1 MEFQS
6 LQDKQIHRAYSK
18 KKYSAGQICPNWAE
32 DARIW
37 PRSSEERGA
46 VAAFEPASGA
56 RLSAA
61 PGDRI
66 GIGRFRPSD

>member
-6 LQDKQIHRAYSK
+6 LQDKQFHRAFSI
-18 KKYSAGQICPNWAE
+18 KKYGAGQICPNWAE
-32 DARIW
+32 AARIW

-46 VAAFEPASGA
+46 AAALEPASGA

-61 PGDRI
+61 PGDRM